1 MTQFKVE
8 VDQRPFQEVSKRVT
22 QGIAQGNKLSMATKL
37 SSYKIKTIGGGKLPE
52 EDIPEVKALV
62 KQMANNHWLTEKDM
76 EWCEKHQISF

>member
-22 QGIAQGNKLSMATKL
+22 QGIAQGNKISMAIKL
-37 SSYKIKTIGGGKLPE
+37 SSYKIKTTLGRELPE

-62 KQMANNHWLTEKDM
+62 KQMASNHWLDEEDM